1 MIETKPFRRRIK
13 DGQNR
18 IAMVNGGGYK
28 GCAVKA
34 PGNKGPLIVDGLV
47 KSQAH

>member
-18 IAMVNGGGYK
+18 IAMVNGGDIKVVPSKLPEIK
-28 GCAVKA
+28 GRLLLKNLQ
-34 PGNKGPLIVDGLV
+34 NK
-47 KSQAH
+47 